1 MIYKVPEVGEI
12 EIKTLVFD
20 LNGTISNH
28 GKVIDGVVER
38 MNKLKKS
45 GFRLI
50 MITSDQRGLGE
61 NTAESLGIEYFH
73 AATSADKEKI
83 ILALDP
89 MTIAAFGNARVDIG
103 MFHHARVSIAC
114 IEGEGIHT
122 EIFKFA
128 DILVKSINDA
138 LDLFLDHDS
147 FISTMKR

>member
-1 MIYKVPEVGEI
+1 MIYKVPGLGEI

-20 LNGTISNH
+20 LNGTISNR

-38 MNKLKKS
+38 MSKLKKS

-50 MITSDQRGLGE
+50 MITSDQRGLGAK
-61 NTAESLGIEYFH
+61 TAESLKMEYFQ
-73 AATSADKEKI
+73 AETSADKEKI
-83 ILALDP
+83 ILSLDP
-89 MTIAAFGNARVDIG
+89 MTIAAFGNSRIDIG

-114 IEGEGIHT
+114 IEGEGIHA
-122 EIFKFA
+122 EIFRFA

-138 LDLFLDHDS
+138 LDLFLDQDS